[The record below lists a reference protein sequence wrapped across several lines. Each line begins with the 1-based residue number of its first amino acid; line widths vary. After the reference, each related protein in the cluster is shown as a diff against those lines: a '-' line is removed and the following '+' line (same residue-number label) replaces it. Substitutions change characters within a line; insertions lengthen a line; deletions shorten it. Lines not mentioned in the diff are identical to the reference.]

1 MDIYNLAKPFKPYFD
16 LWMEQRKELKI
27 KTDWLFPKYY
37 AGQWLDEPIPTTTL
51 DSWAKTFGQ
60 ILGRPFYWHS
70 MRHHLT
76 TKLHEYGIPDNIIQE
91 MIGWE
96 SADMLKVYIDTEA
109 DKQFEKYFGAEGI
122 KKTKQTSLEEL

>member
-1 MDIYNLAKPFKPYFD
+1 
-16 LWMEQRKELKI
+16 
-27 KTDWLFPKYY
+27 
-37 AGQWLDEPIPTTTL
+37 
-51 DSWAKTFGQ
+51 
-60 ILGRPFYWHS
+60 